1 MYPDAQSGLRRAR
14 TMAGHS
20 TTRSVFSLGPTAIV
34 FRCGGRG
41 AILARAALTL
51 IVATCF
57 GGCST
62 LPPGA
67 NFPKTVSVALAH
79 PEETSLGRQFESAA
93 SEHGGN
99 SGLRIIT
106 LGVDGFLTR
115 MQMIGAAERT
125 LDLQYFI
132 FRGDETGRLLTSGLL
147 RAADRGVRV
156 RVLIDDGAT
165 VAGDEQINA
174 LHAYPGVQIRVFNPF
189 AYRGHNKLLRGVEFL
204 FNASRLDY
212 RMHNKLL
219 VADNAVALIG
229 GRNVGNQYFQVDP
242 ESQFADD
249 DVFVAGPLAAR
260 LSGTF
265 DEYWNSGLAIPAEAL
280 VRGDG
285 ERANRGRQAGD
296 EKRLQQLQSGGVD
309 YLARIASGEPY
320 AGMISGRLPLVWAQ
334 AQVVCDSPD
343 KKQVENG
350 KLAGRLMSRPVA
362 DTARAVQSELLMVTP
377 YFVPVE
383 EELQLLQGLRQRKV
397 RVRILSNSLE
407 SNPDPVAQSGYRR
420 FRAPL
425 LKDGVELH
433 EIRSLLGNA
442 RGSGQTARLSRYGNY
457 ALHAKLFVFDRR
469 KLFIG
474 SMNFDQ
480 RSFRINTEVGLIIDS
495 ESLAQQSV
503 QRFEAMIRPENS
515 YALAL
520 HPVQPGSAMHLVWIT
535 ENEGKTVEF
544 SREPARS
551 DWQRLKVKLFSLLPL
566 DSEL

>member
-1 MYPDAQSGLRRAR
+1 MFHRGGL
-14 TMAGHS
+14 G
-20 TTRSVFSLGPTAIV
+20 TT
-34 FRCGGRG
+34 
-41 AILARAALTL
+41 LARSALTL
-51 IVATCF
+51 GIAICF

-174 LHAYPGVQIRVFNPF
+174 LHAYPGVQIRIFNPF

-249 DVFVAGPLAAR
+249 DVFVAGPLAGK

-280 VRGDG
+280 VAGDG
-285 ERANRGRQAGD
+285 ERANHGRQAGD
-296 EKRLQQLQSGGVD
+296 EKQLQQLQIGGVD
-309 YLARIASGEPY
+309 YLARIVSGEPY

-377 YFVPVE
+377 YFIPVE
-383 EELQLLQGLRQRKV
+383 EELQLLQGLRQRKI

-420 FRAPL
+420 FRTPL
-425 LKDGVELH
+425 LKDGVELY

-457 ALHAKLFVFDRR
+457 ALHAKLYIFDRR

-520 HPVQPGSAMHLVWIT
+520 RPAQSGSTTRLAWIT

-544 SREPARS
+544 AREPARS

-566 DSEL
+566 DREL

>member
-1 MYPDAQSGLRRAR
+1 VISRGSA
-14 TMAGHS
+14 
-20 TTRSVFSLGPTAIV
+20 VIV
-34 FRCGGRG
+34 FGCGGRCTVV
-41 AILARAALTL
+41 ARFTLALIIAA
-51 IVATCF
+51 CF

-79 PEETSLGRQFESAA
+79 PEETSLGRQFQSAA
-93 SEHGGN
+93 TEHGGN

-132 FRGDETGRLLTSGLL
+132 FRGDETGRLLTTSLL
-147 RAADRGVRV
+147 HAADRGVRV

-174 LHAYPGVQIRVFNPF
+174 LHGYPGVQIRVFNPF
-189 AYRGHNKLLRGVEFL
+189 AYRGHNKLFRGVEFL

-229 GRNVGNQYFQVDP
+229 GRNIGNQYFQVDP

-249 DVFVAGPLAAR
+249 DVFVAGPLAGK
-260 LSGTF
+260 LSATF

-280 VRGDG
+280 AAGDG
-285 ERANRGRQAGD
+285 ERASPGRQARA
-296 EKRLQQLQSGGVD
+296 EKQLRKLESGGVD
-309 YLARIASGEPY
+309 YVARIAGGEPY

-343 KKQVENG
+343 KKQVEKG
-350 KLAGRLMSRPVA
+350 ALAGRLMSRPVA
-362 DTARAVQSELLMVTP
+362 DAARAVQSELLMVTP

-383 EELQLLQGLRQRKV
+383 EEQQLLQGLRQRKI

-420 FRAPL
+420 FRTPL
-425 LKDGVELH
+425 LKDGVEMH
-433 EIRSLLGNA
+433 EIRSRLGNA
-442 RGSGQTARLSRYGNY
+442 RGSGQTATLSRYGNY

-480 RSFRINTEVGLIIDS
+480 RSFRLNTEVGLIIDS
-495 ESLAQQSV
+495 ESLAQQSA

-515 YALAL
+515 YTLAL
-520 HPVQPGSAMHLVWIT
+520 RPAQTGISTRLVWVT
-535 ENEGKTVEF
+535 ENEGKTVELA
-544 SREPARS
+544 REPARS
-551 DWQRLKVKLFSLLPL
+551 DWQRLKVKLMSLLPL
-566 DSEL
+566 DREL